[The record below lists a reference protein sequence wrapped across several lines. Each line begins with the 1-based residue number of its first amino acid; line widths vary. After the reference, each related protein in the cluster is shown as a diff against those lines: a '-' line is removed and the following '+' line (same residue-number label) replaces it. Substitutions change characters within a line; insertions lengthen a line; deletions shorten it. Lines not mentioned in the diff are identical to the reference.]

1 MLPIQ
6 NEVIALSTKEDGD
19 FHSQELKGEEVAIL
33 GVWSIKHLGMLADPS
48 DIVPEQLLRR
58 APDTYLLPALEEEF
72 VWVSPVLH
80 GITNEWEP
88 MPDNW
93 R

>member
-19 FHSQELKGEEVAIL
+19 FHPQKLKGEEVAIL
-33 GVWSIKHLGMLADPS
+33 GVCSVRYACRLVGHR
-48 DIVPEQLLRR
+48 PEQLLQR
-58 APDTYLLPALEEEF
+58 APGTYLLPALEEEF
-72 VWVSPVLH
+72 VGVSPILH
-80 GITNEWEP
+80 GITYEWEP